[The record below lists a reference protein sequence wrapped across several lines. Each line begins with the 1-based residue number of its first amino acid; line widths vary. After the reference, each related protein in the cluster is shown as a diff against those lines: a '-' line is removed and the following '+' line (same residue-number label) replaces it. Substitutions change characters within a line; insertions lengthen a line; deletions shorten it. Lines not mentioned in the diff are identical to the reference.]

1 MDDLWTLPLPL
12 WDKMLRAA
20 VGYLFLLVV
29 FRIIGRRQLG
39 QLTNFDLVVTLLVAN
54 VLQNATI
61 GPDDSLVGG
70 LVGAATLLALNTVVA
85 GTVFVSR
92 RAEHLVD
99 GDPVVLVRDGQ
110 VFPRALRRELI
121 THNDLV
127 AAVCKAGI
135 AGVDDVSVAILE
147 SNGAITVLPRTIAL
161 VSVSGGTGSP
171 AG

>member
-92 RAEHLVD
+92 RASTSWTATRSSWSATARCSLV
-99 GDPVVLVRDGQ
+99 P
-110 VFPRALRRELI
+110 
-121 THNDLV
+121 
-127 AAVCKAGI
+127 
-135 AGVDDVSVAILE
+135 
-147 SNGAITVLPRTIAL
+147 
-161 VSVSGGTGSP
+161 SGGS
-171 AG
+171 